1 MKKFKEYAA
10 PTVVL
15 FVICVVAA
23 FLLALTNKVTQP
35 AIAEVNAANE
45 AKARQVVFETAASF
59 GEPVKSDVKCVD
71 SVVPALDKD
80 GNVIGYVVTSYDEKG
95 YGGKISVMTGIDME
109 GKVTGVSILD
119 MSETAGLGA
128 NAKRESFLDQF
139 IGKIAGITVSK
150 DQPGE
155 NSIDALTGA
164 TVTSRAVT
172 RAVNAAVEAAGGVNN
187 G

>member
-10 PTVVL
+10 PTIVL

-23 FLLALTNKVTQP
+23 FLLAVTNKVTAP
-35 AIAEVNAANE
+35 AIADVNAQNE
-45 AKARQVVFETAASF
+45 AKARAVVFTDAASF
-59 GEPVKSDVKCVD
+59 GEAVKTDAPCVD
-71 SVVPALDKD
+71 SVVPALDAS
-80 GNVIGYVVTSYDEKG
+80 GNTIGYVVTSYDEKG
-95 YGGKISVMTGIDME
+95 YGGRISIMTGVDSE

-128 NAKRESFLDQF
+128 NAKRDSFREQF
-139 IGKIAGITVSK
+139 IGKIKGITVSK
-150 DQPGE
+150 DEAGE
-155 NSIDALTGA
+155 NAIDALTGA

-172 RAVNAAVEAAGGVNN
+172 RAVNAAIEAAGGVNN

>member
-15 FVICVVAA
+15 FAICVVAA
-23 FLLALTNKVTQP
+23 FLLALTNKVTAP
-35 AIAEVNAANE
+35 VIAAVNAANE
-45 AKARQVVFETAASF
+45 AKARTVVFNNADSF
-59 GEPVKSDVKCVD
+59 GEAIETNEANVD

-80 GNVIGYVVTSYDEKG
+80 GKVIGYVVTSYDEKG
-95 YGGKISVMTGIDME
+95 YGGRITVMTGIDSQ

-128 NAKRESFLDQF
+128 NAKRDSFREQF
-139 IGKIAGITVSK
+139 IGKIKNITVSK
-150 DQPGE
+150 DEAGE

-172 RAVNAAVEAAGGVNN
+172 RAVNAAIEAAGGVNN

>member
-23 FLLALTNKVTQP
+23 FLLALTNKVTAP

-45 AKARQVVFETAASF
+45 SKARTVVFAAADRFGDAVETSV
-59 GEPVKSDVKCVD
+59 EKVD
-71 SVVPALDKD
+71 SVVPALDKA
-80 GNVIGYVVTSYDEKG
+80 GNVIGYVVTSHDDKG
-95 YGGKISVMTGIDME
+95 YGGKISVMTGVDAQ

-128 NAKRESFLDQF
+128 NAKRDTFREQF
-139 IGKIAGITVSK
+139 IGKIKGITVSK
-150 DQPGE
+150 DEAGE

-172 RAVNAAVEAAGGVNN
+172 RAVNAAIEAAGGANN

>member
-1 MKKFKEYAA
+1 MKKFKDYAA
-10 PTVVL
+10 PSVVL

-23 FLLALTNKVTQP
+23 FLLALTNKVTAP
-35 AIAEVNAANE
+35 AIAKVNAENE
-45 AKARQVVFETAASF
+45 AKARTVVFAAADSF
-59 GEPVKSDVKCVD
+59 GEAVETSVENVD
-71 SVVPALDKD
+71 SIVPALDEN
-80 GNVIGYVVTSYDEKG
+80 GEVIGYVVTSYDEKG
-95 YGGKISVMTGIDME
+95 YGGRISVMAGVAAD

-128 NAKRESFLDQF
+128 NAKRDSFREQF
-139 IGKIAGITVSK
+139 IGKIKNITVSK
-150 DQPGE
+150 DEAGG

-172 RAVNAAVEAAGGVNN
+172 RAVNAAIEAAGGVNN

>member
-1 MKKFKEYAA
+1 MKKFNEYAA

-15 FVICVVAA
+15 FLICVVAA
-23 FLLALTNKVTQP
+23 FLLAVTNDVTAP

-45 AKARQVVFETAASF
+45 AKARTVVFADADSF
-59 GEPVKSDVKCVD
+59 GEAVKSDVPCVD
-71 SVVPALDKD
+71 TVVPALDKD
-80 GNVIGYVVTSYDEKG
+80 GSVIGYVVTSYDEKG
-95 YGGKISVMTGIDME
+95 YGGKISVMTGIDAD

-128 NAKRESFLDQF
+128 NAKRDSFREQF
-139 IGKIAGITVSK
+139 IGKIKGITVSK
-150 DQPGE
+150 DEAGE
-155 NSIDALTGA
+155 NAIDALTGA

-172 RAVNAAVEAAGGVNN
+172 RAVNAAIEAAGGVNN